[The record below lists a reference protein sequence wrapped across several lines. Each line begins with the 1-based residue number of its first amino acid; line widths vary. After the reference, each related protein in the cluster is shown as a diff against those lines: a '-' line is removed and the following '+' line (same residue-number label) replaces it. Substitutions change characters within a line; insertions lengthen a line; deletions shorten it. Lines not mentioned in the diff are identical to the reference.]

1 MLKEVIILTLI
12 IECILIIGRLIFGS
26 MKETFNKHKDK
37 LKVRIHHGY
46 IGVILVLVYL
56 SWAYSP
62 LLIVGMSLLL
72 SDLIHHFIVLPLW
85 VGRTEFP

>member
-12 IECILIIGRLIFGS
+12 IEFILIIGRLIFGS
-26 MKETFNKHKDK
+26 MKETFKKHKSK

-46 IGVILVLVYL
+46 IGVVLVLIYL
-56 SWAYSP
+56 FWLQDI
-62 LLIVGMSLLL
+62 LLVVGLSLIF

-85 VGRTEFP
+85 IGRTEFP